1 MDTSNNEAINME
13 IIDKKVEMVDISNQ
27 IVKKKIRLNISPT
40 SGGGLFTLDRLV
52 RLDVSDD
59 ELEENCSIVGA
70 YKKVSYTQVR
80 ESINHLY
87 YDSAEYYSS
96 AMDIL
101 ASYVRGQKLVYME
114 SKYFR
119 EQQLN
124 KLMLPAIFLSS
135 LATVSSTGIN
145 VVWWGSYAIA
155 GLNACISFLL
165 TIVSYMKLDAQAE
178 AHKTTAH
185 QYDKLQ
191 SVCEFSSGYYLMF
204 ARTKSKTQ
212 LNVEDDIDLK
222 EKIKDIETK
231 IKEIKETNQFIIP
244 RNIRYTYPNIYN
256 INVFSIIKKIE
267 NCRKDYMT
275 RMRDVT
281 NKIGYLKQNTELDKH
296 EKCKRIKKAYR
307 KKKRILTT
315 ILLLKSAFSIID
327 QIFQQEIL
335 IAEDRKRSW
344 WSPCCYS
351 PPKSL
356 RDTNAF
362 ISFIMD
368 PFQLWKPDMERISD
382 DDDDEDSFNKTPKN
396 SWLKRKSM
404 GEMV

>member
-1 MDTSNNEAINME
+1 MSVQMK
-13 IIDKKVEMVDISNQ
+13 IIDPIDISNIKQ
-27 IVKKKIRLNISPT
+27 LRKKILLKISPT
-40 SGGGLFTLDRLV
+40 AGRLFTPDTLAT
-52 RLDVSDD
+52 LDVSDD
-59 ELEENCSIVGA
+59 ELEENCSLVGK

-80 ESINHLY
+80 DSINHLY
-87 YDSAEYYSS
+87 YDSSEYYSS

-101 ASYVRGQKLVYME
+101 ASYVRGQKLIYME

-145 VVWWGSYAIA
+145 IVWWGSYAIA
-155 GLNACISFLL
+155 ALNAIISFLL

-191 SVCEFSSGYYLMF
+191 SGCEFSSGYYLMF
-204 ARTKSKTQ
+204 AATKTKHQ
-212 LNVEDDIDLK
+212 LTDTEDDVDLK
-222 EKIKDIETK
+222 EKIKTIEAK

-267 NCRKDYMT
+267 NCRKDYLT

-281 NKIGYLKQNTELDKH
+281 NKIGYLKKESSNHDV
-296 EKCKRIKKAYR
+296 RIRRAYK

-351 PPKSL
+351 PPKDL
-356 RDTNAF
+356 RDTNEF

-368 PFQLWKPDMERISD
+368 PFQVWKPDMEIVSD
-382 DDDDEDSFNKTPKN
+382 DE
-396 SWLKRKSM
+396 
-404 GEMV
+404 EVV